1 MGWRNRDR
9 DVLCYF
15 CRFVEQRW
23 TDGGTGRSRGRQGEG
38 AVFDGPAV
46 SSGSVSPSS
55 PVLCC
60 PLGISEHE
68 SAGPFLNVQKKVQV
82 CGEGSSL

>member
-1 MGWRNRDR
+1 MG
-9 DVLCYF
+9 
-15 CRFVEQRW
+15 
-23 TDGGTGRSRGRQGEG
+23 GAGRSRGRQGEG

>member
-1 MGWRNRDR
+1 MRGNIVRWGGETETETFCVIFV
-9 DVLCYF
+9 VL
-15 CRFVEQRW
+15 W
-23 TDGGTGRSRGRQGEG
+23 SRGRQGEG

>member
-1 MGWRNRDR
+1 MLFLSLCGAEVDR
-9 DVLCYF
+9 
-15 CRFVEQRW
+15 W
-23 TDGGTGRSRGRQGEG
+23 GPGRSGGRQGEG

-46 SSGSVSPSS
+46 SSGPVYPSS

-60 PLGISEHE
+60 LLGISEHE

-82 CGEGSSL
+82 CGEGS